1 MNQSSKLLIF
11 LITFYSFSVISS
23 STAAVLPS
31 YSNGTTVYEI
41 LNEFGLPS
49 GLLPNSVKN
58 FSIDEDGKFI
68 VELKDKCYIEFSY
81 LTYYDRVITGVLK
94 YGSIRNPKGIQV
106 RKFLVWLDVDE
117 IRVDLPPANFIYFHV
132 GWINKKL
139 EVKQFQTIRS
149 CQGDGFSS
157 IQRVWFDLLEV
168 PAPMR
173 EIPILLT
180 E

>member
-1 MNQSSKLLIF
+1 MNQSSKFLVILI
-11 LITFYSFSVISS
+11 SFSSFFVVSS
-23 STAAVLPS
+23 STAVFPS
-31 YSNGTTVYEI
+31 NSNGTTVYKI

-58 FSIDEDGKFI
+58 FSIDEDGKFV

-81 LTYYDRVITGVLK
+81 LTYYDREITGVLK
-94 YGSIRNPKGIQV
+94 YGSIRNLKGIQV

-117 IRVDLPPANFIYFHV
+117 IRVDLPPANYIYFHV

-139 EVKQFQTIRS
+139 EVKQFQTVRS
-149 CQGDGFSS
+149 CQGNGISS

-168 PAPMR
+168 ATPVR
-173 EIPILLT
+173 EIPMLLM